1 MNGLSRILGALGVAA
16 LLVASPAIAQP
27 NQGRGPR
34 ADRADRVEWRL
45 DMLDRRLDLTDE
57 QRSQLQELMVAQRDE
72 AVAWFDA
79 HPNATRTERMEFRDT
94 HRQAML
100 EKVEAILTPEQL
112 TEYKELRDTRFNR
125 SPRGRRGR

>member
-1 MNGLSRILGALGVAA
+1 
-16 LLVASPAIAQP
+16 
-27 NQGRGPR
+27 
-34 ADRADRVEWRL
+34 
-45 DMLDRRLDLTDE
+45 
-57 QRSQLQELMVAQRDE
+57 
-72 AVAWFDA
+72 
-79 HPNATRTERMEFRDT
+79 MEFRDT